1 MIGDVYIGVVGSHK
15 CVWGSPQAWAL
26 VISCSFFSFQ
36 AIQILLSLIIV
47 GLGIILAFNFI
58 FFSKKFP
65 LVILTGYPF
74 WGAFIVSTTY

>member
-1 MIGDVYIGVVGSHK
+1 MFVLGWCAARDPGS
-15 CVWGSPQAWAL
+15 CYL
-26 VISCSFFSFQ
+26 MFIFSFQ
-36 AIQILLSLIIV
+36 AIQILLSLVIV

-74 WGAFIVSTTY
+74 WGAFFVSTRC